1 MSEHPTILIAGAGLG
16 GLTFALACLKHGLRV
31 EIFEQAPALGEIG
44 AGVQISPSGMR
55 VLSALGLQERIMA
68 DCYNPVGREMIVWNT
83 GYRTARPTHSEDV
96 IARYGFPHVTMHR
109 ADLHAILV
117 DALKDNPDA
126 TVHLNAKVCGFEQQD
141 SSVTLHLADGRQ
153 FIGDAL
159 IGADGLHSAVRRQHI
174 GASKPQFTGG
184 ISWRGIIPMD
194 RLPEEVRSKYAQNW
208 VGTNG
213 HFVVYPIRRG
223 ELINIVGHKQRD
235 DWQVE
240 SWTTLGT
247 TEEIST
253 DFAGWHA
260 HIQTLIRA
268 IEKPYKWAL
277 FLHPTLQ
284 SWSKGR
290 VTLLGD
296 ACHPTL
302 PYLASG
308 ANMAIEDGYVL
319 ARCLRHFNGMIEPA
333 LKRYEEM
340 RIPRTTDIVNASAAN
355 LKRFRHPDLGDP
367 ERARRYV
374 DNEAIEQGD
383 TREWLFTY
391 DATSVPI

>member
-1 MSEHPTILIAGAGLG
+1 MSHPQTILIAGG
-16 GLTFALACLKHGLRV
+16 GIGGITLALACLKYGFKV
-31 EIFEQAPALGEIG
+31 EIFEQAPVLGEIG
-44 AGVQISPSGMR
+44 AGVQISPAGMR
-55 VLSALGLQERIMA
+55 VLDALGLKDRILA
-68 DCYNPVGREMIVWNT
+68 ECYNPVGREMIVWNT
-83 GYRTARPTHSEDV
+83 GYRTSTPTRSEEV
-96 IARYGFPHVTMHR
+96 IARYGYPHVTMHR
-109 ADLHAILV
+109 ADLHNILV
-117 DALKDNPDA
+117 DVLEDNPNV
-126 TVHLNAKVCGFEQQD
+126 TIHLNAKVAGFEEHGD
-141 SSVTLHLADGRQ
+141 GVTLHLADGRK
-153 FIGDAL
+153 FSGTAL
-159 IGADGLHSAVRRQHI
+159 VGADGLHSAVRRQHI
-174 GASKPQFTGG
+174 GPSKPQFTGG
-184 ISWRGIIPMD
+184 ISWRGLIPIET
-194 RLPEEVRSKYAQNW
+194 LPEEVRPKYAQNW

-223 ELINIVGHKQRD
+223 ELVNIVGHKNRD

-247 TEEIST
+247 TEEISN
-253 DFAGWHA
+253 DFAGWHST
-260 HIQTLIRA
+260 IQTLIRA

-319 ARCLRHFNGMIEPA
+319 ARCLRHFDGNVEA
-333 LKRYEEM
+333 AFKRYEEL
-340 RIPRTTDIVNASAAN
+340 RIPRTTDIVNASAGN

-367 ERARRYV
+367 ESAKRYV
-374 DNEAIEQGD
+374 DSEAIEQRD

-391 DATSVPI
+391 DATRVAI